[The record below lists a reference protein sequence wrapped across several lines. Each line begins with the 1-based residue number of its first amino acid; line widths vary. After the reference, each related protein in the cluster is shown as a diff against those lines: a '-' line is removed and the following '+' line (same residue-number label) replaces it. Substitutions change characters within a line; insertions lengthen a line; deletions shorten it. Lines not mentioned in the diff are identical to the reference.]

1 MYSTVGNYP
10 WQTRP
15 FRFRQLLRCEI
26 SAQRCGTT
34 EVTGSATTVVCVR
47 FLSLLVTLFD
57 LQSYKRTIC
66 LPSHPPCISMRQ
78 ITLLTNNGVYYLIDT
93 RNSLVGFGPGA
104 MPRDLFRD
112 FPLDQKAS
120 TIVRTMV
127 REVLTVI
134 FGFLQPLAR
143 V

>member
-1 MYSTVGNYP
+1 MN
-10 WQTRP
+10 Q
-15 FRFRQLLRCEI
+15 I
-26 SAQRCGTT
+26 S
-34 EVTGSATTVVCVR
+34 
-47 FLSLLVTLFD
+47 
-57 LQSYKRTIC
+57 
-66 LPSHPPCISMRQ
+66 
-78 ITLLTNNGVYYLIDT
+78 LLTNIGVYLIDT

-104 MPRDLFRD
+104 MPRDLLRD

-134 FGFLQPLAR
+134 LGLLQPLVR